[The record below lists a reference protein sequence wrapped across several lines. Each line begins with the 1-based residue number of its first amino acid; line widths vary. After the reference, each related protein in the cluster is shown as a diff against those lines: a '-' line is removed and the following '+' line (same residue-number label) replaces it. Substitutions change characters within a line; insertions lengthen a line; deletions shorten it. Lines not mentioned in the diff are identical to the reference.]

1 MTAKI
6 LDGKA
11 VAAKER
17 QRSAARAAD
26 FVSKYGRAPGLAVV
40 KVGEDPASAVYVRN
54 KRKACEE
61 CGIASFAHDLPATT
75 SRAELLGLIDR
86 LNRDDAVDGILLQL
100 PLPKGLDSTE
110 IMDTIDPA
118 KDVDGFHPTNTGLL
132 AQKRPGL
139 RPCTPWGVMRLLKD
153 YSLDVTGLRA
163 VVVGASNI
171 VGRPMALELL
181 LGRATV
187 TVCHTGTRDL
197 RGEVERADLVVAAV
211 GKPAYIPGIWIR
223 DGAIVI
229 DVGINRLPDGKL
241 AGDVEYAPAAERAAW
256 ITPVPGG
263 VGPMTIAMLLSNT
276 VDAALAR
283 KGVKVRLRV
292 GQSGRGCKTHP
303 HEKSGPPGRAD
314 RRPARRGKRAP
325 QRRHRGRRAARNQ
338 AHARRPARGGRERRH
353 RPLHLHHHAH
363 AGSRRGARGGLPV
376 RRRTCCATRAMSSIP
391 ASADPPAISC
401 ASRCAPICRWTW
413 RALTRN
419 FYTTSSCGVCGK
431 ASIEAVTA
439 SAGDRRIFSDP
450 ASSGMIVRESVLR
463 GLPDTLKKVAGRVR
477 RDRRHARGR
486 AVQRRR

>member
-1 MTAKI
+1 MTAQI

-17 QRSAARAAD
+17 ARSAARAAV

-61 CGIASFAHDLPATT
+61 CGIASFAHDLPVTT
-75 SRAELLGLIDR
+75 TREELLKLIR
-86 LNRDDAVDGILLQL
+86 ALNDDPRVDGILVQL

-139 RPCTPWGVMRLLKD
+139 RPCTPWGVIRIANEYK
-153 YSLDVTGLRA
+153 LDLTGLRA

-181 LGRATV
+181 LARSTV

-197 RGEVERADLVVAAV
+197 RAEVERAELVVAAV
-211 GKPAYIPGIWIR
+211 GKAAYIPGEWIR
-223 DGAIVI
+223 EGAIVM
-229 DVGINRLPDGKL
+229 DVGINRGADGKL
-241 AGDVEYAPAAERAAW
+241 CGDVEFAAAAERAAW

-283 KGVKVRLRV
+283 M
-292 GQSGRGCKTHP
+292 
-303 HEKSGPPGRAD
+303 
-314 RRPARRGKRAP
+314 
-325 QRRHRGRRAARNQ
+325 N
-338 AHARRPARGGRERRH
+338 
-353 RPLHLHHHAH
+353 
-363 AGSRRGARGGLPV
+363 
-376 RRRTCCATRAMSSIP
+376 
-391 ASADPPAISC
+391 
-401 ASRCAPICRWTW
+401 
-413 RALTRN
+413 
-419 FYTTSSCGVCGK
+419 
-431 ASIEAVTA
+431 
-439 SAGDRRIFSDP
+439 
-450 ASSGMIVRESVLR
+450 
-463 GLPDTLKKVAGRVR
+463 
-477 RDRRHARGR
+477 
-486 AVQRRR
+486 

>member
-1 MTAKI
+1 MTARI

-17 QRSAARAAD
+17 SRSAARAAE
-26 FVSKYGRAPGLAVV
+26 FLQKFGRAPGLAVV

-75 SRAELLGLIDR
+75 TRPELITLIKT
-86 LNRDDAVDGILLQL
+86 LNADERVDGILLQL

-139 RPCTPWGVMRLLKD
+139 RPCTPWGVIQLAKE
-153 YSLDVTGLRA
+153 YALDLTGLRA

-181 LGRATV
+181 LARSTV

-197 RGEVERADLVVAAV
+197 QGEVQRAELVVAAV
-211 GKPAYIPGIWIR
+211 GKARYIPGIWIR
-223 DGAIVI
+223 DGAVVI

-283 KGVKVRLRV
+283 KGVK
-292 GQSGRGCKTHP
+292 
-303 HEKSGPPGRAD
+303 
-314 RRPARRGKRAP
+314 
-325 QRRHRGRRAARNQ
+325 
-338 AHARRPARGGRERRH
+338 
-353 RPLHLHHHAH
+353 
-363 AGSRRGARGGLPV
+363 AG
-376 RRRTCCATRAMSSIP
+376 
-391 ASADPPAISC
+391 
-401 ASRCAPICRWTW
+401 
-413 RALTRN
+413 
-419 FYTTSSCGVCGK
+419 
-431 ASIEAVTA
+431 
-439 SAGDRRIFSDP
+439 
-450 ASSGMIVRESVLR
+450 
-463 GLPDTLKKVAGRVR
+463 
-477 RDRRHARGR
+477 
-486 AVQRRR
+486 